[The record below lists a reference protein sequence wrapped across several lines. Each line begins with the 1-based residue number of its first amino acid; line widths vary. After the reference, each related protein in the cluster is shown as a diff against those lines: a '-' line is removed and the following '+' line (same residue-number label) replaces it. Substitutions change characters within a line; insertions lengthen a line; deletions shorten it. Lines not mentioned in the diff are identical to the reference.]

1 MVVPVT
7 VVEIVTF
14 CVALYSPAATENK
27 GVSTV
32 PLMVKVAELTVE
44 LLNWD
49 FTANALRVLVE
60 VTLIVLLYNVDE
72 VVGVD
77 PSVV

>member
-1 MVVPVT
+1 
-7 VVEIVTF
+7 
-14 CVALYSPAATENK
+14 
-27 GVSTV
+27 
-32 PLMVKVAELTVE
+32 MVKVAELTVE

-60 VTLIVLLYNVDE
+60 ATLKALVYNVDE

-77 PSVV
+77 PSAV